1 MSHLKAKIWVDA
13 LIRRA
18 ELGLASIYVIRRGDE
33 DAGAVL
39 VKVVKSR
46 TLADLY
52 LPARDEAGD
61 RIWTIYQGQSLPEIE
76 IDTYCGKRIEQDP
89 DLWVVEIEDR
99 AGRNFLTEPVDNC

>member
-39 VKVVKSR
+39 VKVVKTR
-46 TLADLY
+46 ANADLY
-52 LPARDEAGD
+52 VPARDASGD
-61 RIWTIYQGQSLPEIE
+61 RIWSRFRNQSLPESD
-76 IDTYCGKRIEQDP
+76 IDSYCRTRMEQDP
-89 DLWVVEIEDR
+89 DLWIIEIEDR
-99 AGRNFLTEPVDNC
+99 EGRNFLTEPVEIC